1 MKISALCGIAAA
13 VLAGCGDARQDLR
26 ALGNDAA
33 MLPDGVERRV
43 VDGDAQQG
51 RKLLAEHACITC
63 HAIPGEREPTAHVGP
78 PLMGF
83 ARRTNVGGSLP
94 NRPEVL
100 VRFIMNA
107 PQALP
112 GTAMPNLAVSEAEAR
127 HLAAFLYTLQ

>member
-1 MKISALCGIAAA
+1 MTRWWLPAMAAA
-13 VLAGCGDARQDLR
+13 VSMGCGDAMDLR
-26 ALGNDAA
+26 GLANDAA
-33 MLPDGVERRV
+33 LLPPGAQRLVAG
-43 VDGDAQQG
+43 GDAAQG
-51 RKLLAEHACITC
+51 RALLAEHACTTC
-63 HAIPGEREPTAHVGP
+63 HAIPGERQPRAYVGP
-78 PLMGF
+78 PLAGF

-127 HLAAFLYTLQ
+127 HLAAFLYTLE